1 MCRTSY
7 VTGLPPVART
17 NAAIKDSRSRIP
29 QNLTA
34 QMGDPLYN
42 AESRRRSILQPKS
55 AELLVPQSTPH
66 AYTELPVIQLQAPT
80 RRAIMDLDSDELI
93 KWLAA
98 VNQPRFRAGQIRR
111 WLVQR
116 RIQSFE
122 QMTDVPAALRTQL
135 AAEFRFSPFEI
146 VRHQIARDETEKL
159 LLKLYDGELV
169 ECVLM
174 RDPDRRTVC
183 ISTQVGCAMGCVF
196 CASGLLG
203 VRRNLT
209 PTEIIE
215 QVLVLHRMMKD
226 DEHITNVVVMGIGE
240 PLANYSGLMESL
252 RFLTAKEGFGLGA
265 RRITVS
271 TVGLPDKIRELA
283 QSGQQYNLAVSLH
296 APNDTLRTEI
306 VPVNKSIGIQEILL
320 AADDYFEMTGR
331 RISYEYV
338 LMSGINDRPE
348 HAEELASLMRGRNA
362 HVNLIPMN
370 GVSELMMTAPGDPD
384 TQQFLEILETR
395 GVTATVRKRKGADI
409 DAACGQLRLNRETAA
424 QSQAR

>member
-1 MCRTSY
+1 MTPS
-7 VTGLPPVART
+7 
-17 NAAIKDSRSRIP
+17 IP
-29 QNLTA
+29 Q
-34 QMGDPLYN
+34 
-42 AESRRRSILQPKS
+42 
-55 AELLVPQSTPH
+55 
-66 AYTELPVIQLQAPT
+66 TEVVLPVIEIQSPA
-80 RRAIMDLDSDELI
+80 RRAIMDLSSDELAA
-93 KWLAA
+93 WLTT
-98 VNQPRFRAGQIRR
+98 VGQPKFRAGQIRR
-111 WLVQR
+111 WLVQQ

-122 QMTDVPAALRTQL
+122 QMTNLPAELRTQL
-135 AAEFRFSPFEI
+135 AAEFSFSPFEI

-159 LLKLYDGELV
+159 LLKLHDGELV

-203 VRRNLT
+203 VKRNLT

-226 DEHITNVVVMGIGE
+226 DERISNVVVMGIGE
-240 PLANYSGLMESL
+240 PLANYRGLMESL
-252 RFLTAKEGFGLGA
+252 RFLTAKDGFGLGA

-296 APNDTLRTEI
+296 APNDALRTQI

-338 LMSGINDRPE
+338 LMSGINDQPQ

-370 GVSELMMTAPGDPD
+370 GVSELVMMAPGDPD
-384 TQQFLEILETR
+384 TQRFLEILEQC

-409 DAACGQLRLNRETAA
+409 DAACGQLRLNRLENGDRNPNA
-424 QSQAR
+424 